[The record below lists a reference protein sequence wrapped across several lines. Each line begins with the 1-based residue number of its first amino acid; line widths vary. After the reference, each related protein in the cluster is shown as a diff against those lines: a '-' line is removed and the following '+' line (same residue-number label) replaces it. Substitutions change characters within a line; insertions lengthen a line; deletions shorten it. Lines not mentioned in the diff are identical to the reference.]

1 MPNLGFAGFLMK
13 KTIQPFSLRQ
23 RGNAFI
29 GDFKNTNM
37 VMFINKKLADVRQR
51 LGTNHI
57 PFDFLYNPCL
67 KIKPQK
73 KNLEEMR
80 KDVYDGLDKE
90 IKIQQ
95 DSIYKG
101 NKFNRNTKTKRSKSD
116 ENKKVDPK
124 IKGNKIVIPAGKKI
138 SSILHNVLTE
148 DELLNIY
155 YQYKLKMRKKHYEKD
170 LSPDFIKT
178 LQTYDENKMI
188 QELSQKNQMNL
199 SRLLGLDREV
209 IKEFILDDCDEND
222 IEKVKKI
229 EEAKNMKNKT
239 KRLSTADITNLMAK
253 EEKKNVSQSL
263 ENFNKTRIENMN
275 LERTKKK
282 KVMTSQ
288 SFFFKLKEKNDELDH
303 QIFEQHLSDIHDSSR
318 FFY

>member
-1 MPNLGFAGFLMK
+1 MTAQNKESMPNLGFAGFLMK

-155 YQYKLKMRKKHYEKD
+155 YQY
-170 LSPDFIKT
+170 
-178 LQTYDENKMI
+178 
-188 QELSQKNQMNL
+188 
-199 SRLLGLDREV
+199 
-209 IKEFILDDCDEND
+209 
-222 IEKVKKI
+222 
-229 EEAKNMKNKT
+229 
-239 KRLSTADITNLMAK
+239 
-253 EEKKNVSQSL
+253 
-263 ENFNKTRIENMN
+263 
-275 LERTKKK
+275 
-282 KVMTSQ
+282 
-288 SFFFKLKEKNDELDH
+288 
-303 QIFEQHLSDIHDSSR
+303 
-318 FFY
+318 